1 MIKYYK
7 MDIFTYISTFLVKQ
21 ERSYIVILSILIPS
35 YNESNSIK
43 AIYDKLNSIISADS
57 INQNYNYELI
67 FIDDGSNDNTLDII
81 KELQKCDNHIKYLS
95 FSRNFGK
102 EAAMLA
108 GFAYSMGD
116 AVVLIDADLQHPPE
130 LIPKMIKYYMEG
142 YDQVIGKR
150 NRTGDSKSKTILSK
164 LYYKIVNYLIDIK
177 LTDGVGDFRLL
188 SRRAVNAILSMH
200 EYNRFSKGIFSWI
213 GFNSK
218 IIEYENQN
226 RLNGISKWSFKK
238 LLHYGIDGILSFNDK
253 PLTTTLYLGVTIALC
268 GIIYVLYSLIRIL
281 IVGIDVPGYFTIIT
295 AILIIDGVQLISIGV
310 IGQYIGRIY
319 SEIKMRPHF
328 IVKETNIKVSNSNNQ
343 GVGHDKQV

>member
-1 MIKYYK
+1 MNL
-7 MDIFTYISTFLVKQ
+7 TV
-21 ERSYIVILSILIPS
+21 LIPS
-35 YNESNSIK
+35 YNESDSIK
-43 AIYDKLNSIISADS
+43 SLYDELNFILLQDS
-57 INQNYNYELI
+57 LKQNYDYELI

-81 KELQKCDNHIKYLS
+81 KKLQKSDKHIKYLS

-108 GFAYSMGD
+108 GFAYSIGD

-130 LIPKMIKYYMEG
+130 LIPKMIKYYKDG

-150 NRTGDSKSKTILSK
+150 NRTGDSKSKTFLSK
-164 LYYKIVNYLIDIK
+164 LYYKVVNYLIDIK

-213 GFNSK
+213 GFDSK

-226 RLNGISKWSFKK
+226 RLSGTSKWGFKK

-268 GIIYVLYSLIRIL
+268 GIIYVLYSLIQIL
-281 IVGIDVPGYFTIIT
+281 IVGIDTPGYFTIIT
-295 AILIIDGVQLISIGV
+295 AILIIGGVQLISIGV
-310 IGQYIGRIY
+310 VGQYVGRIY
-319 SEIKMRPHF
+319 SEVKMRPHF
-328 IVKETNIKVSNSNNQ
+328 IISETNIKVSNSNNQ
-343 GVGHDKQV
+343 GVRHDKQV